1 MKLLRVF
8 PLFALFYFL
17 TFALLRFLT
26 ARVQI
31 GIVGGADGPTTII
44 VSFRNPVKGGNAS

>member
-8 PLFALFYFL
+8 PLFALF
-17 TFALLRFLT
+17 ALFYVLT

-31 GIVGGADGPTTII
+31 GIVGGADGPTTVII
-44 VSFRNPVKGGNAS
+44 SFRNPAKGGNDL